1 MTTLLHQLSNL
12 DTLTSA
18 LMGGASV
25 QLQPIAGEV
34 PVIRVSI
41 EGRDEL
47 PIFVTSSDTQFICL
61 CYLWTDEDVRPER
74 RAELHEALLDLN
86 PSVPLSSFEE
96 PQILRYRPGD
106 FFVAHQ
112 DGNTGL
118 MHSEREARRKVSVVL
133 FVNEGYGGGELVF
146 SEWHPARP
154 HGRYAVPAE
163 AGLLAAFPAEATH
176 EVTPVTQGHRYTI
189 VSWFG

>member
-1 MTTLLHQLSNL
+1 MELTPADFRLHLQAGFLSRGTCDELLQELEASQAAAAPVYGAR
-12 DTLTSA
+12 T
-18 LMGGASV
+18 GGAVDPATRNTMRVIPSAN
-25 QLQPIAGEV
+25 LAG
-34 PVIRVSI
+34 RL
-41 EGRDEL
+41 DEL
-47 PIFVTSSDTQFICL
+47 FASQLEPMSARFGL
-61 CYLWTDEDVRPER
+61 
-74 RAELHEALLDLN
+74 
-86 PSVPLSSFEE
+86 PLSSFEE

-118 MHSEREARRKVSVVL
+118 MHSERERRRKVSVVL

-154 HGRYAVPAE
+154 NGRYAVPAE
-163 AGLLAAFPAEATH
+163 AGLLAAFPSEATH
-176 EVTPVTQGHRYTI
+176 EVTPVTHGHRYTI

>member
-1 MTTLLHQLSNL
+1 MALTAADFRLH
-12 DTLTSA
+12 
-18 LMGGASV
+18 
-25 QLQPIAGEV
+25 LQPGFLSRGA
-34 PVIRVSI
+34 
-41 EGRDEL
+41 
-47 PIFVTSSDTQFICL
+47 C
-61 CYLWTDEDVRPER
+61 
-74 RAELHEALLDLN
+74 AELLQELEASQAAAAALYGTREAGVIDPSTRSTMRVVPSADLAQRLHGMLAALVE
-86 PSVPLSSFEE
+86 PLSAQFAVPLSSFEE

-118 MHSEREARRKVSVVL
+118 MNSEREQRRKVSLVL

-176 EVTPVTQGHRYTI
+176 EVTPVTHGHRYTI